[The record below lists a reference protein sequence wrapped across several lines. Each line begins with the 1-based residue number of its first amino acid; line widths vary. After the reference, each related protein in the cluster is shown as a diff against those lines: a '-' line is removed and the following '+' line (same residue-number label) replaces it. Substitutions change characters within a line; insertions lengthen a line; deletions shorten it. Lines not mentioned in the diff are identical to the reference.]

1 MNKKANKNKANSSK
15 KKLIR
20 TQSEINRTRIIV
32 TVVLLAIAAL
42 VYFFIDSSRYVA
54 TVDGHRISKVEY
66 NYFLQQQMAA
76 TENEEGLSTQE
87 AKDTFWSTPAD
98 GQDPYETAKRE
109 ALNNTKSF
117 MIQYIKAQESGLM
130 VTPEIEN
137 EVASL
142 LANYQGSLTDKQF
155 EEQYRI
161 KKEDLQALYE
171 KFSLIEDYSSK
182 YIGEEFTAPEFTDQ
196 EIRAEYEDNRPSY
209 DKVDLTYVTFY
220 KFDEEGAPIS
230 EEESAIKLVKADEV
244 LAKILK
250 GENMDKLVEEY
261 SEENIQENQA
271 SSPSRTMGKATVSLN
286 QNSSYEYNMDREL
299 IQWAFD
305 NKIDDVKI
313 IETDY
318 FIYVA
323 RIDGRTDLEDVK
335 ETVKAA
341 MTYMAGDEFYT
352 KALDNWGLESKYN
365 IIKNDRVYDSISYK

>member
-286 QNSSYEYNMDREL
+286 QNSSYEYNMDGEL

-305 NKIDDVKI
+305 NKIDDIKI